1 MGKNKL
7 SMSFSGFEDLAA
19 KLDELGGDE
28 ALKRGVEAGLMAAK
42 ADADKSIKKAMSKS
56 NLPAH
61 GKYSTG
67 ESLKAIYSYSKVE
80 WQGTEASVTVGFDR
94 DISLTPA
101 FLINGVPG
109 LYSPV
114 PGLKQALR
122 LNAKRRKMI
131 TSAMAKVVKRK
142 CAEPRL
148 GKGFTNTDFL

>member
-7 SMSFSGFEDLAA
+7 SVSFSGFEDLAA
-19 KLDELGGDE
+19 KLDELGGDA

-42 ADADKSIKKAMSKS
+42 ADSDKSIRKAMSKQ

-67 ESLKAIYSYSKVE
+67 KSLKAIYSYSKVE
-80 WQGTEASVTVGFDR
+80 WQGTQASVTVGFDR

-101 FLINGVPG
+101 FLMNGSPK
-109 LYSPV
+109 YDPV

-122 LNAKRRKMI
+122 LNKKRRDLI
-131 TSAMAKVVKRK
+131 ISAATKVVKRK
-142 CAEPRL
+142 CEV
-148 GKGFTNTDFL
+148 K